1 MPVVLHDGVLSAFF
15 PLRRCGECAD
25 PEVYIGVAASLKV
38 FESQL
43 EDEAGAPWQR
53 RNTAHVFFF
62 FSSSAAG
69 ETCCYI
75 RVQRVC
81 NNTLLRCLSV
91 YDEKCSR
98 MQPWEKL

>member
-1 MPVVLHDGVLSAFF
+1 MPVVLRDGVLSAFF

-38 FESQL
+38 FQL

-53 RNTAHVFFF
+53 RNTAHVFF
-62 FSSSAAG
+62 SSSQVQQLG
-69 ETCCYI
+69 KHVVTSV
-75 RVQRVC
+75 VQRVC

-91 YDEKCSR
+91 YDEKR
-98 MQPWEKL
+98 M